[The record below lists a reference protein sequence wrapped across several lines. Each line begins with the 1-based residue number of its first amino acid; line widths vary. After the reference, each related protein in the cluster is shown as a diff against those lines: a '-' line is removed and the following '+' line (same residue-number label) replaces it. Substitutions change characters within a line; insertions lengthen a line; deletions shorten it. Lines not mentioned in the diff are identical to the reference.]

1 MDLVVRD
8 ADRVV
13 QRLSLPEKGTLSV
26 GRHSDNDVVLDEIHA
41 SRQHCRLV
49 REGGETYVED
59 MGSGNG
65 TLLRGELISPNTK
78 TKVDVGDALAVGSF
92 TLTIEEPAQPDEG
105 DTASSQ
111 GAAQAQG
118 KLGMLEATGG
128 PLGGQ
133 RFGLGTDPILI
144 GRGRRCNVQI
154 VESLVS
160 RRNTRIVPT
169 DEGYLVQD
177 LGSTNGT
184 FVNGQRIDEVTLREG
199 DVLRVGDQR
208 FRFYLAGPEDM
219 PDTPQPATPAG
230 ARPGMTE
237 PHLAPPQRLRRTL
250 LLALL
255 LLAVLAG
262 AFGLW
267 WTLWGRG

>member
-8 ADRVV
+8 AGRVV
-13 QRLSLPEKGTLSV
+13 QRAALPEEGALSI

-41 SRQHCRLV
+41 SRQHCRLF

-59 MGSGNG
+59 LGSGNG

-78 TKVDVGDALAVGSF
+78 IKVEVGDPLAVGDF
-92 TLTIEEPAQPDEG
+92 TLTVEEPARADEA
-105 DTASSQ
+105 DAASSQ
-111 GAAQAQG
+111 GAAQASG
-118 KLGMLEATGG
+118 KLGMLEATSG
-128 PLGGQ
+128 PLGG
-133 RFGLGTDPILI
+133 RGFGLGTDPILI

-208 FRFYLAGPEDM
+208 FRFYLAHPDEM
-219 PDTPQPATPAG
+219 PKTPQPAAPAS
-230 ARPGMTE
+230 ARPGVTE

-262 AFGLW
+262 AFALW
-267 WTLWGRG
+267 WSLWGRG